1 MPSTNGYGPH
11 RAILYA
17 RVSTEEQAK
26 SGYSLRQQMERLREY
41 AATEGYEVLE
51 EVTDAGYSG
60 ASLSR
65 PGMDRVRDL
74 VRGGEVAAV
83 FAQDR
88 DRLAREPAYLY
99 LLGEEFTECGTILRS
114 LNDRGDE
121 SPEGELTDGILDQL
135 AKFERAKTAERTR
148 RGKQRKA
155 QEGKIIATRA
165 AFGFEFN
172 EARDN
177 YVVNP
182 EQMEVAKHLFYM
194 AGVERKTIYAIKHE
208 LERGGI
214 RTPSGKP
221 VWDHSYIRGFLLN
234 DLYKAHTFEEIRE
247 IVSADVASRLDPEA
261 RYGLWWSG
269 KRSFERKLE
278 SKNGPEGR
286 SYKYRY
292 KVKERAPEDRIGVP
306 VPDPGIPREWVDAA
320 RKAIENNRRPAA
332 AGDREWELSG
342 GILRCAECGR
352 AMSAR
357 TFKKPKSGRYIYY
370 VCVAGSFQKRHE
382 CPARTNHKA
391 LELEARVWESV
402 SGILKDPARLRAG
415 LDRMIEEE
423 RNNVHGDPT
432 TQSERWLEEI
442 AEAGR
447 KRNRYQEMAAEGLI
461 DFEELRTRLVALEET
476 RQTAE
481 QELHALKRRTEHV
494 AELERDR
501 DSLLDSYAGMVPE
514 ALDALTSEERRQVY
528 RMIGLQ
534 AHLGVDGA
542 IEITGDVI
550 NFCNLEVSSA

>member
-1 MPSTNGYGPH
+1 MPSTNGHGH
-11 RAILYA
+11 KRAILYA

-26 SGYSLRQQMERLREY
+26 SGYSLRQQMERLQKY
-41 AATEGYEVLE
+41 AAAEGYEILE

-65 PGMDRVRDL
+65 PGMDHVRDL
-74 VRGGEVAAV
+74 VRGGEVATV

-99 LLGEEFTECGTILRS
+99 LLREEFAERGTMLRS

-155 QEGKIIATRA
+155 QEGRIIATRA
-165 AFGFEFN
+165 AFGFDFN
-172 EARDN
+172 AARDN

-182 EQMEVAKHLFYM
+182 EQMEVANHLFYM
-194 AGVERKTIYAIKHE
+194 AGVEKKTIYAIKHE
-208 LERGGI
+208 LERRCI

-247 IVSADVASRLDPEA
+247 IVSPAVAASLDPEA
-261 RYGLWWSG
+261 RYGVWWSG
-269 KRSFERKLE
+269 KRSFERKLV

-292 KVKERAPEDRIGVP
+292 KVKERAPEERIGVP

-320 RKAIENNRRPAA
+320 RAAIKNNRRPAA

-357 TFKKPKSGRYIYY
+357 TFKKPKYGRYIYY

-391 LELEARVWESV
+391 EELEARVWESV
-402 SGILKDPARLRAG
+402 SGILKGPERLRTG

-423 RNNVHGDPT
+423 RDSTHGDPD

-447 KRNRYQEMAAEGLI
+447 RRARYQEMAAEGLI
-461 DFEELRTRLVALEET
+461 DFDELRACLAALEET
-476 RQTAE
+476 RETAE
-481 QELHALKRRTEHV
+481 AELHALRRRTEHL

-501 DSLLDSYAGMVPE
+501 DSLLESYAGMVPE
-514 ALDALTSEERRQVY
+514 ALDTLTPGERQQVY
-528 RMIGLQ
+528 RMIGLE
-534 AHLGVDGA
+534 ARLGLDGTL
-542 IEITGDVI
+542 EITGDVI
-550 NFCNLEVSSA
+550 SFCNWEVSSA